1 MGFSTSGA
9 VSGASAGS
17 AFGPWG
23 AAIGGLAGGFFG
35 GGKAKN
41 TPPPIPVNYFGM
53 NGSGM
58 YWNPATHGYVGLDPR
73 MSMADQG
80 ALYKYQQ
87 MMDSLTG
94 GTGTVKSGAMDEA
107 NRIRQQL
114 QDPNTPNAMKTEL
127 QNRLNTINEVM
138 RTTGDWYNPLGKIG
152 VTDPNRQLEFQK
164 QTGTVA
170 DYLHRTLDNAT
181 NQRAL
186 AENTALAGRGLA
198 SSSNA
203 QYGAQQRAADYGVA
217 SGQNEITANDYL
229 RSLQAVDEAKKYQMF
244 GLAQSGAGQIEGKQL
259 SQEQLALNQMMMG
272 MNMGQGFEN
281 TMQNWNRQGAAIDA
295 ANKGMD
301 AAGWRDALGAVM
313 GGMANSGYGTPTGFD
328 WKKFGQG
335 ASGTLSGTSPNL
347 WNMVAQPPAGGGF
360 NWGGASTTPYM
371 GGWNP
376 NQPGATPTANWSFS
390 TKTH

>member
-1 MGFSTSGA
+1 MMGGDA
-9 VSGASAGS
+9 E
-17 AFGPWG
+17 
-23 AAIGGLAGGFFG
+23 
-35 GGKAKN
+35 N
-41 TPPPIPVNYFGM
+41 TPPPMPVNYFGM

-94 GTGTVKSGAMDEA
+94 GTSTVKSGAMNEA
-107 NRIRQQL
+107 NRIKQQL
-114 QDPNTPNAMKTEL
+114 QDPNTPAAMKTEL
-127 QNRLNTINEVM
+127 QNRLNTINETM

-170 DYLHRTLDNAT
+170 DYLRRTLDT
-181 NQRAL
+181 SMDQRAL
-186 AENTALAGRGLA
+186 GENTALASRGLA

-203 QYGAQQRAADYGVA
+203 QYGGQQRARDYGVVA
-217 SGQNEITANDYL
+217 AQNEVQANDYL
-229 RSLQAVDEAKKYQMF
+229 RQLQAADEAKKYQMF
-244 GLAQSGAGQIEGKQL
+244 NLAQSGAGSIEGKQL

-301 AAGWRDALGAVM
+301 AAAWRDAFGAVM
-313 GGMANSGYGTPTGFD
+313 GGASNAGSNDVGSAD
-328 WKKFGQG
+328 WWKKFGQG
-335 ASGTLSGTSPNL
+335 ASGTSAGTSPNL
-347 WNMVAQPPAGGGF
+347 WNMAKSQPSSGTTF
-360 NWGGASTTPYM
+360 NWGSPSSWGSQPASFTP
-371 GGWNP
+371 GGWNL
-376 NQPGATPTANWSFS
+376 NQPGATPSVNWAYNTN
-390 TKTH
+390 TK